1 MEELIAK
8 RYAKALMDL
17 CDEKSL
23 DGIIASLE
31 ELSTSLKSEKVKE
44 LVANPL
50 ISSSVKFE
58 TLVAPLKGKIDE
70 KLYRLLEIMS
80 ENGRLDLIPELASI
94 LEYERKLASNSF
106 VGKVESDGTLAD
118 EDIERLEKRLSEY
131 SGAKIVLERGAERE
145 DGLRVE
151 VEDLGIELSY
161 SKERVKADLLAFIQ
175 QAL

>member
-17 CDEKSL
+17 CDEKAL
-23 DGIIASLE
+23 GDIIASLQE
-31 ELSTSLKSEKVKE
+31 FSTTLESEKAQE
-44 LVANPL
+44 IVANPL
-50 ISSSVKFE
+50 IASRVKFE
-58 TLVAPLKGKIDE
+58 TLVAPMKGKIDE

-80 ENGRLDLIPELASI
+80 ENGRLDLVPELASI
-94 LEYERKLASNSF
+94 LEYERKLASKSF
-106 VGKVESDGTLAD
+106 VGKIESDATLAD
-118 EDIERLEKRLSEY
+118 EDIKRLEKRLSEY
-131 SGAKIVLERGAERE
+131 SGAKIVLEKGAQRE